1 MAQILTMIHMYPR
14 PVSLMPVSPWPI
26 KRCFRRQS
34 LVKCLVSMVWHGRPL
49 AVFWCAEA
57 LYHRSHMLLG
67 VTILD
72 HECEASKTGY
82 PADDET
88 CCCNPSCNQPMFLN
102 GKARKTF
109 RTLSV
114 QSVVKAAFASKDLAA
129 ELKKDPPVSSHASIL
144 RGWADERQG

>member
-1 MAQILTMIHMYPR
+1 MNARLAKQVCQSRPSLKAILPNKGCWPLGNI
-14 PVSLMPVSPWPI
+14 MPVNAY
-26 KRCFRRQS
+26 R
-34 LVKCLVSMVWHGRPL
+34 
-49 AVFWCAEA
+49 
-57 LYHRSHMLLG
+57 
-67 VTILD
+67 
-72 HECEASKTGY
+72 ASKLLKPFMPQLRKTPVCVNDCCPLPAGY

-144 RGWADERQG
+144 RGWAGMVLA

>member
-1 MAQILTMIHMYPR
+1 MQRLYTMAPTCCWARL
-14 PVSLMPVSPWPI
+14 
-26 KRCFRRQS
+26 F
-34 LVKCLVSMVWHGRPL
+34 
-49 AVFWCAEA
+49 
-57 LYHRSHMLLG
+57 
-67 VTILD
+67 LD
-72 HECEASKTGY
+72 HDCEASKTGLSKQTKSKSYSAKQRLLPLGNIMPVNAYRASKLLKPFMPQLRKMPVCVNDCCTLPAGY

-88 CCCNPSCNQPMFLN
+88 CCSNPSCNQPMFVN

-144 RGWADERQG
+144 RG